1 MSIPL
6 DDPKASPETVLQP
19 YLEATL
25 TLTKGDELIEPMF
38 SLFYIQLEHSS
49 PSAREDRRFV
59 PGIATVISECGDS
72 AAVVAEEVFRETVR
86 TLDDLRGERGTE
98 ILEEP
103 IPFWP
108 PLEDEGNEV
117 DGVEDW

>member
-1 MSIPL
+1 M
-6 DDPKASPETVLQP
+6 
-19 YLEATL
+19 
-25 TLTKGDELIEPMF
+25 
-38 SLFYIQLEHSS
+38 
-49 PSAREDRRFV
+49 
-59 PGIATVISECGDS
+59 ISECGDS